1 MAALSHFSGAGM
13 RVAGC
18 LFLWVFAISPATAHD
33 VGSVRPDTLWRSW
46 SFDPLVIVP
55 LLLALCLYG
64 RGLRELW
71 IRAGSGRGVAF
82 SQALSFS
89 VGAAVL
95 FVALISPLDPLGE
108 TLLSAHM
115 AQHALLVAVAP
126 PLLLLGKPSI
136 IFAWAVPALCRRVFL
151 GSTIWQ
157 SLTKIGDALSRPLP
171 AALLHGLALWLWH
184 APAAFNAAV
193 ASSGVHA
200 LEHAAFFGTALLFW
214 RAILD
219 GRSSRRAGP
228 ALGASFATLI
238 HSALLGALITMAPYP
253 LYSWYRDGAILWG
266 LSALEDQQLAG
277 LLMWVPMGIVYLA
290 ACLLLASR
298 LVAEGRP
305 SEAPVEAVSVEKFR
319 S

>member
-1 MAALSHFSGAGM
+1 M
-13 RVAGC
+13 RVAGAI
-18 LFLWVFAISPATAHD
+18 FLWLFATRPAAAHGPAL
-33 VGSVRPDTLWRSW
+33 VEPDALWRSW
-46 SFDPLVIVP
+46 SFDPLVISS
-55 LLLALCLYG
+55 LLLALWLYG
-64 RGLRELW
+64 RGLRQLW
-71 IRAGSGRGVAF
+71 RSAGSGRGVLF
-82 SQALSFS
+82 SQALSFA

-95 FVALISPLDPLGE
+95 FVALISPLDSLGE

-126 PLLLLGKPSI
+126 PLLLFGNPGI
-136 IFAWAVPALCRRVFL
+136 VFAWALPAQWRSDFL
-151 GSTIWQ
+151 HSVIFR
-157 SLTKIGDALSRPLP
+157 SLKGTGDALSRPLM
-171 AALLHGLALWLWH
+171 AAVLHGLALWLWH
-184 APAAFNAAV
+184 APAAFNMAV

-200 LEHAAFFGTALLFW
+200 LEHTAFFGTALLFW

-219 GRSSRRAGP
+219 AQSMQRASR

-238 HSALLGALITMAPYP
+238 HGGLLGALITLAPYP
-253 LYSWYRDGAILWG
+253 LYACYHGRTELWG

-298 LVAEGRP
+298 LLAEGRP
-305 SEAPVEAVSVEKFR
+305 SEAPVETVSVEKFR

>member
-298 LVAEGRP
+298 LLAEGRP
-305 SEAPVEAVSVEKFR
+305 NDAPVDAVTVKKFR